1 MEDLMYENLEE
12 KNIELICHGE
22 FNIPV
27 GEKVLLYLPGAHG
40 KIKTEFR
47 GLEKAKYIIVD
58 LPEGASEKI
67 FFKDQQ
73 VTVRYINENL
83 VCGFNTVVSGMTN
96 EPYNLIFLSYPECI
110 EILNMRND
118 DRVTCFIPA
127 KIHWEGK
134 DISVKIIDLSRGGC
148 KVVADPYSVE
158 WIPSINM
165 QTDISFQIQDREN
178 KKHLCLHSKIKRIVA
193 EESKLILSFEFF
205 EHHEEVEKTISDY
218 VDILMEYFEK

>member
-1 MEDLMYENLEE
+1 MEEMMCENFDE
-12 KNIELICHGE
+12 KNLELICHGD

-27 GEKVLLYLPGAHG
+27 GEKALLYFPGIQG

-47 GLEKAKYIIVD
+47 GVDKHKYIIVSM
-58 LPEGASEKI
+58 PEGVSEK
-67 FFKDQQ
+67 FHNDQR
-73 VTVRYINENL
+73 VTVRYINESL
-83 VCGFNTVVSGMTN
+83 VCGFNTVISGMITS
-96 EPYNLIFLSYPECI
+96 PHPLIFLSYPECI

-134 DISVKIIDLSRGGC
+134 DISGKIIDLSRGGC
-148 KVVADPYSVE
+148 KIVADPFNVE
-158 WIPSINM
+158 WIPSINIE
-165 QTDISFQIQDREN
+165 TDISFQLQDRDN
-178 KKHLCLHSKIKRIVA
+178 RKHLCLRSKIKRIVA